1 MTCAMSYVLNVEAV
15 ILRIA
20 ERCIHRVNN
29 EVLTAFVTEPNEQF
43 HCMTG
48 WEICPTSNIRTL
60 WFKKMCQ
67 LWRTITTT
75 QFSLF

>member
-48 WEICPTSNIRTL
+48 WQICPTRNMITCSEATYVHCGS
-60 WFKKMCQ
+60 KKRANFGG
-67 LWRTITTT
+67 L
-75 QFSLF
+75 